1 MTPRFIR
8 FSLSCLVVLLAAG
21 TELAQHSADQ
31 QFNSR
36 VDSPAFTKNF
46 PRVLFDEAH
55 YNAETVNG
63 RYKPFADLLFSDGH
77 HLVSNRKPFTRESL
91 QTFKILV
98 IVNPLGAEDTDD
110 EGAEGPAFTPAE
122 CEIVINWIRGG
133 GSILLIADPGP
144 FASAAEILATRLEV
158 EMHKGYTTDPANGDK
173 ESNELSRNGAGAGT
187 IVYSR
192 ENKLLTTHA
201 ITSGRNE
208 TERVNRV
215 MTFMGQ
221 SLKGPADSVA
231 FLKLADT
238 AVDNVAPPAKTSSA
252 AGRAQGIAYRLG
264 KGRVVVLG
272 DAALLSA
279 QVTGSDN
286 RPFGMNTPDVDNK
299 QLALNIMH
307 WLSGL
312 LK

>member
-1 MTPRFIR
+1 MSKLNAATLIW
-8 FSLSCLVVLLAAG
+8 LLCCAG
-21 TELAQHSADQ
+21 LMALPLTTLAQHSADQ

-36 VDSPAFTKNF
+36 VDRPAFTKNF

-77 HLVSNRKPFTRESL
+77 HVVSNRKPFTRESL

-98 IVNPLGAEDTDD
+98 IVNPLGAEDSDD

-122 CEIVINWIRGG
+122 CETVTNWIRGG
-133 GSILLIADPGP
+133 GSLLLIADPGP

-158 EMHKGYTTDPANGDK
+158 EMHKGYITDPANGDK
-173 ESNELSRNGAGAGT
+173 ESNDVSVL
-187 IVYSR
+187 IYSR

-201 ITSGRNE
+201 IINGRNE
-208 TERVNRV
+208 AERVDRV

-221 SLKGPADSVA
+221 SLKGPTDSVA

-238 AVDNVAPPAKTSSA
+238 AVDNAAPPAKNSSA
-252 AGRAQGIAYRLG
+252 AGRAQGIAYRMG

-286 RPFGMNTPDVDNK
+286 RPFGMNTPEVDNK